1 MKSTKP
7 RGGKIDFTIP
17 GMFPLIENG
26 AKHITI
32 RKHRKNDL
40 EVGGILK
47 VYLGNRFHG
56 GQRYLGTAEILA
68 LDEICFHSDE
78 HVFLPSGTS
87 LSVSLY
93 SQDAESFVWM
103 SINEVEALARSDGF
117 DFAYDFI
124 RYHGKS
130 DQQIRKQII
139 TFGNQ
144 SWLN

>member
-1 MKSTKP
+1 MKQTKP

-17 GMFPLIENG
+17 EMFPLIESG
-26 AKHITI
+26 AKYVTI

-47 VYLGNRFHG
+47 VYLGNRLHG

-68 LDEICFHSDE
+68 LDEIHFVDRVDYIEIETS
-78 HVFLPSGTS
+78 FLRKAD
-87 LSVSLY
+87 LY
-93 SQDAESFVWM
+93 
-103 SINEVEALARSDGF
+103 LLDGF
-117 DFAYDFI
+117 RSFDEFRF
-124 RYHGKS
+124 YHTL
-130 DQQIRKQII
+130 DQTVGTTRTKQII

>member
-1 MKSTKP
+1 MKSIKP

-17 GMFPLIENG
+17 EMFPLIENG

-56 GQRYLGTAEILA
+56 GQRFLGTAEILA
-68 LDEICFHSDE
+68 LEDIWFIDHGTRFEIRTSSYNQDE
-78 HVFLPSGTS
+78 
-87 LSVSLY
+87 LY
-93 SQDAESFVWM
+93 KV
-103 SINEVEALARSDGF
+103 DGF
-117 DFAYDFI
+117 NSLHEFWV
-124 RYHGKS
+124 YHTNNMPYGVTR
-130 DQQIRKQII
+130 IKQII

>member
-68 LDEICFHSDE
+68 LEDIKFYYNGDI
-78 HVFLPSGTS
+78 LLS
-87 LSVSLY
+87 LNWLKIQDLY
-93 SQDAESFVWM
+93 RA
-103 SINEVEALARSDGF
+103 DGF
-117 DFAYDFI
+117 DTRDDFI
-124 RYHGKS
+124 AYHRKGAKN
-130 DQQIRKQII
+130 DETVRKQIV